1 MTSTSANPATSVS
14 ASALLAEIMHS
25 PDTDEI
31 GIRILDAALA
41 EYLDHGLRR
50 TSVDDIARRAGI
62 GRATIYRRFPNRDE
76 LLQAVLVREARR
88 FFGDIAAATADLP
101 TLAERLV
108 EGFVVGLRTA
118 RKQPLLNR
126 MLTIEPEASLPFLTI
141 HGGPAL
147 AVVREFLVQQYLA
160 SPEAKAGTLRMNP
173 EEVAEILVRLSIS
186 LVLTPDSCLPLG
198 SDEEVRVTAQ
208 RYLAPLVLASNR

>member
-1 MTSTSANPATSVS
+1 MTSTSATPASSVS
-14 ASALLAEIMHS
+14 ASALLAEILHS

-31 GIRILDAALA
+31 GVRILDAALA

-76 LLQAVLVREARR
+76 LLQAVLARECRR
-88 FFGDIAAATADLP
+88 FFADIAAATAELP

-118 RKQPLLNR
+118 RQQPLLNR
-126 MLTIEPEASLPFLTI
+126 MLTIEP
-141 HGGPAL
+141 
-147 AVVREFLVQQYLA
+147 
-160 SPEAKAGTLRMNP
+160 
-173 EEVAEILVRLSIS
+173 
-186 LVLTPDSCLPLG
+186 
-198 SDEEVRVTAQ
+198 
-208 RYLAPLVLASNR
+208 